1 MRTFHNV
8 GGNPGFSIV
17 DGNVVW
23 TADWSMPSVTRLAA
37 VGRPHLHTVS
47 LPVTNAL
54 AGVWNVA
61 AGAGAIWATT
71 PRDGTLWRIDP
82 KTNAVKRIKAPFSP
96 SGVTADAN
104 DVWLTVRK

>member
-1 MRTFHNV
+1 
-8 GGNPGFSIV
+8 
-17 DGNVVW
+17 
-23 TADWSMPSVTRLAA
+23 
-37 VGRPHLHTVS
+37 
-47 LPVTNAL
+47 VTNAL

-82 KTNAVKRIKAPFSP
+82 KTNAVERINVPFSP

-104 DVWLTVRK
+104 DVWVTVRK